1 MEYLKYIYY
10 ALIFISVLL
19 AYLCY
24 INIKE
29 FNNQNNL
36 GQYKE
41 NYPKIKKYNDNRIK
55 NSIELALRKKNNDFQ
70 KEVKLEVKSFN
81 ETNNN
86 NINIINEK
94 EKEQYIIPNKSKTN
108 IQKFIGSISNFFRI
122 TSEKFLSK
130 LICKSQKKSDYFMEL
145 NKISLPRDEESHLV
159 INDIENNQILFS
171 QNNSYYNNQDIIR
184 ENISMNNRNLKQ
196 TIEDDLFRDEDIFIT
211 SRKDINPKKDGFK
224 SLVDPSSIVI
234 NPNYKI
240 KSSFPNKIKENQS
253 PNKMNK

>member
-70 KEVKLEVKSFN
+70 
-81 ETNNN
+81 
-86 NINIINEK
+86 
-94 EKEQYIIPNKSKTN
+94 
-108 IQKFIGSISNFFRI
+108 
-122 TSEKFLSK
+122 
-130 LICKSQKKSDYFMEL
+130 
-145 NKISLPRDEESHLV
+145 
-159 INDIENNQILFS
+159 
-171 QNNSYYNNQDIIR
+171 
-184 ENISMNNRNLKQ
+184 RN
-196 TIEDDLFRDEDIFIT
+196 
-211 SRKDINPKKDGFK
+211 
-224 SLVDPSSIVI
+224 
-234 NPNYKI
+234 
-240 KSSFPNKIKENQS
+240 
-253 PNKMNK
+253 